1 MANQVIIK
9 AVITENDIDF
19 GNLDFDECIK
29 LVSRNIEE
37 RKVWFETTNKKVT
50 VLHRNKTGK

>member
-37 RKVWFETTNKKVT
+37 RKVGLKQLIKK
-50 VLHRNKTGK
+50 